1 MRRGGVACNA
11 GGRQAA
17 PLQRVE
23 DEDEFEDEDDW
34 LRLRRARGHAG
45 YPLKRIS
52 GKPRTSA
59 PKANRPPAS
68 GCSLSSCSDRPI
80 EADVT

>member
-1 MRRGGVACNA
+1 MEARRNLGMRRGGVACNA

-34 LRLRRARGHAG
+34 LRLRRARRHAG
-45 YPLKRIS
+45 SELLIYPS
-52 GKPRTSA
+52 VA
-59 PKANRPPAS
+59 P
-68 GCSLSSCSDRPI
+68 GD
-80 EADVT
+80 EEME